1 MRRIQ
6 YESLKQWKY
15 RLTADLLLDSSITG
29 IYCKTEYI
37 RLKDDGE
44 LLLFKGYAWDG
55 PSGPTIDTE
64 DSMRGSAGHDALY
77 QLIGLG
83 AVPESMRLYAD
94 LDLRRWCIE
103 DGMPEVRADIWY
115 RAVRVF
121 GGNHVD

>member
-1 MRRIQ
+1 MTLQ
-6 YESLKQWKY
+6 WYESLCKWKY
-15 RLTADLLLDSSITG
+15 RTIRPIELKTSILG
-29 IYCKTEYI
+29 YACKTEYI
-37 RLKDDGE
+37 QLWDDGR
-44 LLLFKGYAWDG
+44 LILAKGYAWDG

-83 AVPESMRLYAD
+83 AVPASMRLYAD